1 MAQKSTQKL
10 NIWIVE
16 DDEAI
21 GRCLKLLLEDAG
33 YSTVLSASLAAAR
46 ALMPQAS
53 VVVLDYLLPDG
64 NGLSFLP
71 ELAQHMP
78 GTPVILLTAQSRVGT
93 STFPK
98 HVQFL
103 AKPFRNRE
111 LLDLVRNQIASPM
124 AAAAR

>member
-1 MAQKSTQKL
+1 MRKKTHSEVV
-10 NIWIVE
+10 WIVE

-21 GRCLKLLLEDAG
+21 GRCLQMLLQDAG
-33 YSTVLSASLAAAR
+33 YSTVLSGSLTEAREQMPKAA
-46 ALMPQAS
+46 

-71 ELAQHMP
+71 ELGQRLP

-93 STFPK
+93 SSFPK

-111 LLDLVRNQIASPM
+111 FLDLVGSQIAQPIG
-124 AAAAR
+124 AA